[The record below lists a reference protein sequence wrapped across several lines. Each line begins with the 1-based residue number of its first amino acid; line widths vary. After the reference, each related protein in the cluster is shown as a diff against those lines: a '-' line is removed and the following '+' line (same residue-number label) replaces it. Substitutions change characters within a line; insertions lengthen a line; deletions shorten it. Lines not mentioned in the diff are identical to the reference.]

1 MTNNIA
7 AATVSASS
15 LDQTFVKS
23 FREFR
28 ASSKTFSERAVK
40 VVRLALNRA
49 IDNKSIDEWQYL
61 LDQLSAKQVK
71 GAPVRKD
78 ILSATAKTAL
88 RKAIRIGLALVAGEP
103 VDGKEKPTFRITEET
118 LNAPIEEV
126 IDGRLRHWQSRRAA
140 FINLDAISVQ
150 VVKEAPDAAA
160 LLKRFAHAANAC
172 LAGGWTLEDLIG
184 LLKEAETEAPK
195 QAA

>member
-1 MTNNIA
+1 MTTNIN
-7 AATVSASS
+7 AATATT
-15 LDQTFVKS
+15 LDAAFLKG

-28 ASSKTFSERAVK
+28 ASSKTFSQRACT

-49 IDNKSIDEWQYL
+49 MDNKSFAEWDYL
-61 LDQLSAKQVK
+61 QEQINAKQIK
-71 GAPVRKD
+71 GAPTRKD
-78 ILSATAKTAL
+78 LLSATAKTAL

-103 VDGKEKPTFRITEET
+103 VDGKSKPTFRIAEDT
-118 LNAPIEEV
+118 LSAPLQDI

-140 FINLDAISVQ
+140 FTNLDAVSVQ
-150 VVKEAPDAAA
+150 VVRDAPDMAA
-160 LLKRFAHAANAC
+160 LLKKFAHAANAC
-172 LAGGWTLEDLIG
+172 LAAGWTLQDLQE

>member
-1 MTNNIA
+1 MTTNFA
-7 AATVSASS
+7 AATVSAS
-15 LDQTFVKS
+15 LDQVFVKS

-49 IDNKSIDEWQYL
+49 IDNKSTAEWQYL
-61 LDQLSAKQVK
+61 LDQLAAKQAK
-71 GAPVRKD
+71 GAPARKD
-78 ILSATAKTAL
+78 LLSATAKTAL

-103 VDGKEKPTFRITEET
+103 VDGKDKPTFRISEET

-140 FINLDAISVQ
+140 FINLDAVSVQ

-172 LAGGWTLEDLIG
+172 LAGGWTLEELID
-184 LLKEAETEAPK
+184 LLKEAEQETPK

>member
-15 LDQTFVKS
+15 LDQVFVKS

-49 IDNKSIDEWQYL
+49 IDNKSLAEWQYL
-61 LDQLSAKQVK
+61 LDQLAAKQAK
-71 GAPVRKD
+71 GAPTRKD

-88 RKAIRIGLALVAGEP
+88 RKAVRIGLALVAGEP
-103 VDGKEKPTFRITEET
+103 VDGKEKPTFRIAEET
-118 LNAPIEEV
+118 LDAPIEEV
-126 IDGRLRHWQSRRAA
+126 IDGRLRQWQARRAA

-172 LAGGWTLEDLIG
+172 LAAGWTLDDLIG
-184 LLKEAETEAPK
+184 LLKEAEQEAPK
-195 QAA
+195 AAA